1 MQIVRLL
8 IAGIALVFGLIFTLA
23 IAAVG
28 IVLFCIQRLLG
39 RPGSTASFKVNFQ
52 RDPSAPQHSRPT
64 RMARMA
70 RDGAIDIE
78 ATEVKIDTPPKQRLE
93 G

>member
-1 MQIVRLL
+1 MPIIRLL
-8 IAGIALVFGLIFTLA
+8 IAGIALVFGLIFTLV

-39 RPGSTASFKVNFQ
+39 RSGSTASFKVNFQ
-52 RDPSAPQHSRPT
+52 RGPSASQRPSPT
-64 RMARMA
+64 RMA